1 MEYLMKENGFSE
13 KEKALVLKF
22 GQIVVSMLVNGRTI
36 KPTEKELFIMQTEI
50 FIRDNGSMIKHVDK
64 ELILI
69 KTVQNMSENG
79 KTTNNTD
86 LELSNGLMDKFTRDN
101 IKMEQKLEKEF

>member
-1 MEYLMKENGFSE
+1 M
-13 KEKALVLKF
+13 VLKF
-22 GQIVVSMLVNGRTI
+22 GQIAVNMLGSGKTT
-36 KPTEKELFIMQTEI
+36 KQTGKGLFIMQTEI

-86 LELSNGLMDKFTRDN
+86 LVFSNGLMDKFTRDN